1 MACLFCCSAEKH
13 QNAQYAPVQILNK
26 RIDEKQKSKKKS
38 RQKMTTL
45 FFN

>member
-26 RIDEKQKSKKKS
+26 RIDEKQKSKKKEPS
-38 RQKMTTL
+38 KNDDS

>member
-26 RIDEKQKSKKKS
+26 RIDEKQKVKKRAVK
-38 RQKMTTL
+38 K
-45 FFN
+45 